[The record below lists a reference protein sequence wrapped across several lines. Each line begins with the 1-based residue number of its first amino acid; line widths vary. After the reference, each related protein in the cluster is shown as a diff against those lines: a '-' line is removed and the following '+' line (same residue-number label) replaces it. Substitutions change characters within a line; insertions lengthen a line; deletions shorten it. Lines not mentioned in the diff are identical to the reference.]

1 MDSIMRRRDEE
12 LMRMRNM
19 SGGGG
24 GGMGNHGDMAGM
36 DPNSSSMDMS
46 GMMMM
51 KVSTSGCYGNYKDDG
66 DDNVHRFALSK
77 RLLMSNCLKGAFVTF
92 FPFPFVCF
100 ILPCIISNE
109 CIMLFDTP
117 IREQFNHN
125 K

>member
-51 KVSTSGCYGNYKDDG
+51 KVR
-66 DDNVHRFALSK
+66 HLW
-77 RLLMSNCLKGAFVTF
+77 LLW
-92 FPFPFVCF
+92 
-100 ILPCIISNE
+100 
-109 CIMLFDTP
+109 
-117 IREQFNHN
+117 
-125 K
+125 